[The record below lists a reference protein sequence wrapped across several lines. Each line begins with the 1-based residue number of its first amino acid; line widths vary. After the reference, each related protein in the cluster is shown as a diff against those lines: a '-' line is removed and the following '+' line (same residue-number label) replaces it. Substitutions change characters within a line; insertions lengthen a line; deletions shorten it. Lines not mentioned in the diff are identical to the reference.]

1 VTPADC
7 NHVFQVIPA
16 HFDIGIGMDFFSSR
30 CNLFPEP
37 PHLLNGEYFMDTITA
52 IETRRAV
59 KHYDPGHRMTDEEI
73 NQLIGL
79 AMLSPTAFNIQ
90 NWRFVLVQDP
100 EVRKQ
105 IRAAAWD
112 QAQVTDA
119 SLLIVMCASLKA
131 WEHDPARYWKDAPK
145 AAQDMLVP
153 AIGQYYGGREQVQRD
168 EAMRSC
174 GIAAQTLML
183 AAKAM
188 GYDSCP
194 MDGFDFDAV
203 GKIINLP
210 EDHVITMFVVVGK
223 ATKEAWPRPGQLP
236 MSDVVIKNKF
246 A

>member
-1 VTPADC
+1 
-7 NHVFQVIPA
+7 
-16 HFDIGIGMDFFSSR
+16 
-30 CNLFPEP
+30 
-37 PHLLNGEYFMDTITA
+37 MDTITA

-119 SLLIVMCASLKA
+119 SLLIVMCANLKA